1 MNNIDDNNNNYINNN
16 DDINIKEDF
25 QEIVKR
31 KIGRPPFIK
40 TDKTIFKK
48 INYNLNKGLWNIIFK
63 EIYSYT
69 LLYYY
74 YYYYYYY
81 YFILF

>member
-31 KIGRPPFIK
+31 KI
-40 TDKTIFKK
+40 
-48 INYNLNKGLWNIIFK
+48 
-63 EIYSYT
+63 
-69 LLYYY
+69 
-74 YYYYYYY
+74 
-81 YFILF
+81 

>member
-48 INYNLNKGLWNIIFK
+48 EKKNTII
-63 EIYSYT
+63 
-69 LLYYY
+69 
-74 YYYYYYY
+74 
-81 YFILF
+81 YFD

>member
-1 MNNIDDNNNNYINNN
+1 MNNIDDNNNNYNNNN
-16 DDINIKEDF
+16 DDINNIKEDS

-48 INYNLNKGLWNIIFK
+48 EKKIK
-63 EIYSYT
+63 
-69 LLYYY
+69 
-74 YYYYYYY
+74 
-81 YFILF
+81 

>member
-1 MNNIDDNNNNYINNN
+1 MNKIDDNNNNNNYNN

-40 TDKTIFKK
+40 TDKTLFKK
-48 INYNLNKGLWNIIFK
+48 EKKIQL
-63 EIYSYT
+63 
-69 LLYYY
+69 
-74 YYYYYYY
+74 
-81 YFILF
+81 FILINLKFNI

>member
-1 MNNIDDNNNNYINNN
+1 MDNIDDNNNNNNNNN

-25 QEIVKR
+25 LQSQGIVKR

-48 INYNLNKGLWNIIFK
+48 EKKIQL
-63 EIYSYT
+63 
-69 LLYYY
+69 
-74 YYYYYYY
+74 
-81 YFILF
+81 FILINLKFNI

>member
-1 MNNIDDNNNNYINNN
+1 MNNINDNNNNNNYNNN

-31 KIGRPPFIK
+31 KIGRPPLIK

-48 INYNLNKGLWNIIFK
+48 EKKNTII
-63 EIYSYT
+63 
-69 LLYYY
+69 
-74 YYYYYYY
+74 
-81 YFILF
+81 YFD

>member
-1 MNNIDDNNNNYINNN
+1 MDNIDKTDNNDN

-48 INYNLNKGLWNIIFK
+48 KNIYTI
-63 EIYSYT
+63 IY
-69 LLYYY
+69 
-74 YYYYYYY
+74 
-81 YFILF
+81 FD